1 MNDDEKLRA
10 CFEDWLEWS
19 GHQESDCMSF
29 EWWASEALREEHGIY
44 KTPHHFWIVWCFGYE
59 KSNYSDQ
66 VERNSRKGSE

>member
-59 KSNYSDQ
+59 KSKN
-66 VERNSRKGSE
+66 